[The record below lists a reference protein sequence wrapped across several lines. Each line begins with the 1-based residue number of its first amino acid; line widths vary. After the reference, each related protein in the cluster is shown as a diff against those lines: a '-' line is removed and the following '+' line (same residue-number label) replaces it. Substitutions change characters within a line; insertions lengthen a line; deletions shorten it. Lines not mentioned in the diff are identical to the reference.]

1 MGLTPVAR
9 SVPGCQFFLKDR
21 FADRVFGKGE
31 PKIAKFE
38 VGFIENSF
46 KIAGIDFALRGN
58 PPYERMLGTAKLCFD
73 HHLEHA
79 KLLLILGGNANNT
92 LIDVTFKAIADA
104 LQGYVYEH
112 GPLSIPVV
120 IGRGG
125 PRLVQGLLFLRDTLD
140 SLQLPYVIFGPET
153 PVTQVAE
160 YAAQLVNDWQKIGDN
175 K

>member
-1 MGLTPVAR
+1 
-9 SVPGCQFFLKDR
+9 
-21 FADRVFGKGE
+21 
-31 PKIAKFE
+31 
-38 VGFIENSF
+38 
-46 KIAGIDFALRGN
+46 
-58 PPYERMLGTAKLCFD
+58 
-73 HHLEHA
+73 
-79 KLLLILGGNANNT
+79 LGGNANNT

-104 LQGYVYEH
+104 LQEYVYEH
-112 GPLSIPVV
+112 GPLSIPVIV
-120 IGRGG
+120 GRGG